1 MKRNAQGFRFE
12 AISPLLVAV
21 LLFVGE
27 VKFSKASSGD
37 ETKQTIT
44 VVDSIGREVRVPVYV
59 KRIACLYAFSGHVVA
74 MLGRGDDIV
83 AISRGLRRDILLNSI
98 CPRIGQAVVPKGQGG
113 INIEE
118 LLLAEPDIVFAPA
131 ETARNK
137 GEAEKL
143 EAFHLPYLIVDF
155 NTVAGQQ
162 RTIEMI
168 GKAIGAS
175 DKARH
180 YIEYYQ
186 SCIDR
191 LQSAVSSIPQER
203 RVRVYQ
209 TTVEATRT
217 YGKNSLPADWM
228 RLTGVVDVAVDQ
240 ALFFQDGEQHASL
253 EQILLWDP
261 DVILVN
267 EPGVAEYIRHDLQWA
282 TLKAV
287 KEEKVYQMPIGIS
300 RWGHPGSLET
310 PLAMI
315 WTAKTAYPDRFAE
328 IDLKQ
333 ETKAFYKRF
342 FGIELS
348 EDLYAQIMIGKG
360 MRAPKKR
367 N

>member
-1 MKRNAQGFRFE
+1 MKRREHGCRFE
-12 AISPLLVAV
+12 AILLLLVSV
-21 LLFVGE
+21 LLLARE
-27 VKFSKASSGD
+27 AKFAQAASAD
-37 ETKQTIT
+37 EAKQTIT
-44 VVDSIGREVRVPVYV
+44 VVDSIGRQVKVPVPV

-74 MLGRGDDIV
+74 MLGRGNDIV

-98 CPRIGQAVVPKGQGG
+98 CPRIGQAVAPKGPAG

-118 LLLAEPDIVFAPA
+118 LLLAEPDIVFVPA

-143 EAFHLPYLIVDF
+143 ETFHLPYLVVGF

-162 RTIEMI
+162 RTIEMM
-168 GKAIGAS
+168 GKAIGAE
-175 DKARH
+175 DRARE
-180 YIEYYQ
+180 YIEYYRRCIHRVQ
-186 SCIDR
+186 S
-191 LQSAVSSIPQER
+191 VVTSIPQDR

-209 TTVEATRT
+209 ATVEATRT

-228 RLTGVVDVAVDQ
+228 RLTGVVDVAIDRP
-240 ALFFQDGEQHASL
+240 LLLQDGEQHVSL
-253 EQILLWDP
+253 EQILRWDP
-261 DVILVN
+261 DIILVN
-267 EPGVAEYIRHDLQWA
+267 EPSVTDYIRHDPQWA

-287 KEEKVYQMPIGIS
+287 KEKTVYQMPIGIS

-310 PLAMI
+310 PLAML
-315 WTAKTAYPDRFAE
+315 WTAKTAYPERFAG

-333 ETKAFYKRF
+333 ETEVFYKKF

-348 EDLYAQIMIGKG
+348 ADLYSQIMSGKG
-360 MRAPKKR
+360 MRAPKMT